1 MFIWL
6 QYTFCSVV
14 SKYKISSRIAL
25 YSLAYYALLMISEN
39 IGSTVGTL
47 GETEQSNSQILRSSV
62 DEQSNTSFK
71 NE

>member
-1 MFIWL
+1 MFISL

-25 YSLAYYALLMISEN
+25 NSLAFYASLMISEN

-47 GETEQSNSQILRSSV
+47 RETEQSNSQIVKSSV
-62 DEQSNTSFK
+62 DEQSNT
-71 NE
+71 